1 MLDEEILKQLNA
13 ADVARAKAYANDL
26 ERGLKI
32 VRTYPQGVTIF
43 GSARLPQENRYC
55 KKARELGQ
63 LLAQNG
69 HAVITGGGPGIMEAA
84 NRGAF
89 EYGGRSIGLNITLRH
104 EQFPNPYL
112 TDTMQFQYFF
122 ARKVMLAM
130 SAKVYV
136 MFPGGLGTMDEL
148 SEIIILMQEGKMP
161 KMPVFLFGKSFWRPL
176 DKFFQSKMLPQGMIS
191 KGDMKIYKMTDDVK
205 EIVKAA
211 NKIGHPRVK
220 TNYYDGFSSAV
231 SEMQLP
237 DEEKLIK

>member
-1 MLDEEILKQLNA
+1 MFDKEVLKQLEA
-13 ADVARAKAYANDL
+13 ADVERAKAYARDL
-26 ERGLKI
+26 EEGLRI

-43 GSARLPQENRYC
+43 GSARLPQDNRYC

-84 NRGAF
+84 NHGAF
-89 EYGGRSIGLNITLRH
+89 EYGGRSIGLNITLSH
-104 EQFPNPYL
+104 EQEPNPYL
-112 TDTMQFQYFF
+112 TDTLQFKYFF

-161 KMPVFLFGKSFWRPL
+161 KMPVFLFGKSFWRP
-176 DKFFQSKMLPQGMIS
+176 FARFIENKMLPMGLVS
-191 KGDMKIYKMTDDVK
+191 KRDTKIFKLTDDIK
-205 EIVKAA
+205 EIVAAA
-211 NKIGHPRVK
+211 NKIGHPPIK
-220 TNYYDGFSSAV
+220 TNYYDGFSAQSGI
-231 SEMQLP
+231 P
-237 DEEKLIK
+237 DLKN

>member
-1 MLDEEILKQLNA
+1 MLDEEVLKQLEQ
-13 ADVARAKAYANDL
+13 ADIERAKAYARDL
-26 ERGLKI
+26 EEGLKI

-43 GSARLPQENRYC
+43 GSARLAQDNKYC

-84 NRGAF
+84 NHGAF

-104 EQFPNPYL
+104 EQEPNPYL
-112 TDTMQFQYFF
+112 TDTLQFKYFF

-136 MFPGGLGTMDEL
+136 MFPGGLGTLDEL

-176 DKFFQSKMLPQGMIS
+176 AKFIENKMLSMGLVSQN
-191 KGDMKIYKMTDDVK
+191 DTKIYRLTDNIQ
-205 EIVKAA
+205 EIVEAA
-211 NKIGHPRVK
+211 NKIGHLPIK
-220 TNYYDGFSSAV
+220 TNYYDGFSAQSDIPALKK
-231 SEMQLP
+231 S
-237 DEEKLIK
+237 

>member
-1 MLDEEILKQLNA
+1 MLDEEMLKQLEE
-13 ADVARAKAYANDL
+13 ADIVRAKAYANDL

-32 VRTYPQGVTIF
+32 VRTFPQGVTVF
-43 GSARLPQENRYC
+43 GSARLPQDNKYC

-84 NRGAF
+84 NHGAF

-112 TDTMQFQYFF
+112 TDTLDFQYFF

-148 SEIIILMQEGKMP
+148 SEIIILMQEGKCP
-161 KMPVFLFGKSFWRPL
+161 KCQCFYMAKVSGSRLISSIRP
-176 DKFFQSKMLPQGMIS
+176 
-191 KGDMKIYKMTDDVK
+191 
-205 EIVKAA
+205 
-211 NKIGHPRVK
+211 R
-220 TNYYDGFSSAV
+220 
-231 SEMQLP
+231 
-237 DEEKLIK
+237 